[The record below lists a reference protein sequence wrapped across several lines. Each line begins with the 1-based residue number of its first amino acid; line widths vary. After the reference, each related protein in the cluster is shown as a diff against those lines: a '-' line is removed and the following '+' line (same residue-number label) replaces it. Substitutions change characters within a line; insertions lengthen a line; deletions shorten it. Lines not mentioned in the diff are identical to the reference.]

1 MCLIRLQKLAM
12 PATGRRTIR
21 SSVFL
26 YKQINNLVERK
37 GMVIADHEFAVSKLK
52 DISCFSLIDGYKNLF
67 YNPMTRKYREG
78 TDSIHEGSYFI

>member
-1 MCLIRLQKLAM
+1 
-12 PATGRRTIR
+12 
-21 SSVFL
+21 
-26 YKQINNLVERK
+26 
-37 GMVIADHEFAVSKLK
+37 MVIADHEFAVSKLK